1 MHAKKSAMIVIPIAV
16 AAAIAAIFAVSSQER
31 PDLEN
36 AENEQNPEE
45 VPQPVSAVE
54 HNCTDVKS
62 RVNGIVYDD
71 TGGAQAT
78 AASDLLVNE
87 YCQRPDLVQEIGA
100 MNIPAIGIVAYGCEA
115 SSGRLGDDALQQSLG
130 EYSDIY
136 CQSAFFG
143 IYEAAQDVLVS
154 SGDLLADLEVR
165 EQSGGDPDVGVR
177 ALTPA
182 EISESRATLRE
193 ISDGAKQAM
202 SLDENQRYYES
213 AISLDSSIKLLEEYG
228 QG

>member
-1 MHAKKSAMIVIPIAV
+1 MYAKKSAIIVISIAV
-16 AAAIAAIFAVSSQER
+16 AAAVAAILAISYIGR
-31 PDLEN
+31 PDLEKADNDHN
-36 AENEQNPEE
+36 AED

-54 HNCTDVKS
+54 QNCTDVKA
-62 RVNGIVYDD
+62 RVSAIVYDD
-71 TGGAQAT
+71 FGGAQAT

-87 YCQRPDLVQEIGA
+87 YCKRPDLVQEIGA
-100 MNIPAIGIVAYGCEA
+100 MNIPGIGIVAYGCEA
-115 SSGRLGDDALQQSLG
+115 SSGKLGDDALQQSLG